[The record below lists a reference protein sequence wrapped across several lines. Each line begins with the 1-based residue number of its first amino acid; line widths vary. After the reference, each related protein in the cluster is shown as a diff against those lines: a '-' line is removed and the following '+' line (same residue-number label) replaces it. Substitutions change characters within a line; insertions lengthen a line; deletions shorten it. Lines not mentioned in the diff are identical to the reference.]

1 MVIVKRNKQTIRN
14 EQKIWQLETSDV
26 LLEKIYRPIMMMTQV
41 KNKDQNNRNNK
52 NHGHKKNNKKDI
64 PSLEAKTL
72 MVLSILTSA
81 WTLLVTFC

>member
-1 MVIVKRNKQTIRN
+1 
-14 EQKIWQLETSDV
+14 
-26 LLEKIYRPIMMMTQV
+26 MTQV

-72 MVLSILTSA
+72 MVLAILTSA
-81 WTLLVTFC
+81 WTLLVTFCWVF